1 MSTAYERLQQR
12 KKNKTAKASSEN
24 KSPSSA
30 YERLQQRKKQKEY
43 NNIIGFDTLESDIK
57 ELGKTIQSVYDG
69 WQTEETMN
77 NTRSSIETMQTR
89 VNAYQEYQKTYGNG
103 KGADPTD
110 LLNNYKS
117 ILEGWDDLKY
127 HYSKYKNADD
137 YNKALAESEAYQKEL
152 DSMPSADLNVVQTE
166 IDELQKILDTAKS
179 KEPKTNLTTTTKKG
193 AAAIAETKKREAEEN
208 AYDEYLKSVGYSSIE
223 DIEKALS
230 EKKVYKNKAQR
241 VQEGI
246 YLSSVADEKSENYD
260 PNFDDYSAKGTALGN
275 EETDEWYISGYK
287 NQVAYLRNNPEALEQ
302 YFDVADDNGT
312 MVESILDNQLP
323 AVAAK
328 YMNDDEAKIYD
339 YYVYLENQGLAE
351 EGIATKYLRSIEESL
366 KQRQGT
372 DIAKERESLFSKYT
386 FGYKA
391 GIDQFT
397 QGMIN
402 VFNTEDDYIPATA
415 IQNASAQFRE
425 DIDKAHGTFGQG
437 VYDLITT
444 TSNMAPSILASSVSN
459 VIVPGSGAIVGAGL
473 MGGSAA
479 GNAYQEMLN
488 QGYDKGQA
496 RTYSTLIGVSEAG
509 LQYAFG
515 GISKLGGKLTGKTIT
530 AIANGV
536 DKALGRFAIKYG
548 LNMASEGLEEAAQEI
563 LNPFFENLALGY
575 SKNDLTDIEWGEV
588 AYSGV
593 LGALSAGLLEGGS
606 IATSTFSENITAKKT
621 GANIRANAKIGDMLD
636 TAALSQEETDAYNL
650 YTQYAN
656 KGVTA
661 DNISDLQIGRLH
673 GMLSADAQNT
683 LSSKKST
690 IEQKANAQNTL
701 NDLFA
706 YSQNNSVKANLTN
719 KEIAETYG
727 GEETTLL
734 IKQGLESGENTESHK
749 IAKELKTKME
759 NGENITT
766 DELARLADA
775 NTNAYLDEV
784 KTDAKAR
791 LTDMGEST
799 AEELSTIIAKKTIGE
814 KLTTSEKE
822 TLQKNKNAT
831 LVYNEINHEELVST
845 TENMAEGETKLILSI
860 YDDSISV
867 DSFMNSYN
875 LVKDYAI
882 NRFSDD
888 YVFAHKGSLTHTQ
901 ASAIYGHFISDK
913 DASRQKYLDDLKLK
927 HKNAP
932 FQFGNFDDSV
942 IDYNNSNTKGKVNW
956 KDLNNNQ
963 KSAIAIVGTI
973 AQQSG
978 LDVELILD
986 GYERGIHGA
995 FEISGNKI
1003 LIDVY
1008 AGMDKVLGSNFDN
1021 FILPTLSHEMT
1032 HWMKEKAPELYRKY
1046 DEYVFE
1052 TLMKNGETE
1061 GQILSK
1067 RRLKMQKAHPGVN
1080 YTDAQVRDE
1089 VIARASEDMLGKS
1102 EVIKG
1107 FVDTLST
1114 NEKKTF
1120 VEKIKEILQNI
1131 KDWFN
1136 SYLDKVSSK
1145 APEAKKIRE
1154 ATDRIDG
1161 QIKLWDAML
1170 KSSIETNQVLQNEG
1184 ITGEEFT
1191 KKVTNKETNSNI
1203 QEMARENGN
1212 VKYYQNLLEDL
1223 PISEYNK
1230 LTTKKPIQVSI
1241 AEKKAVESA
1250 RTKRYAGFAEEN
1262 IPIIDVINLGE
1273 YGVLNSNDYY
1283 FIRNADKLNYSIVK
1297 HSKTIK
1303 RRQDKYANIR
1313 NGQARNKTN
1322 RGSGNGNER
1331 QGIEGK
1337 HDKSNSNNRPSTD
1350 QQAFRKNVEVSRGM
1364 EKTDRRISVSESS
1377 DNIGRGVKYSDRDE
1391 VNIYDLMGEN
1401 KRLIKENEQFKADVE
1416 RLKERLKIERRVTH
1430 GNYFNENQL
1439 NAVAGHLRNIAN
1451 SNYSK
1456 PELVKQLK
1464 DVYSYIAHSDNLNWE
1479 DLMAKSY
1486 EVAKNLLSEAREEV
1500 ILNDYFKEMLRDIR
1514 KTKISLNEKQIQEA
1528 KFAFGNNY
1536 HKFLFGKFN
1545 IAKDGLDL
1553 DIAWQQWASKYPRF
1567 DTEISD
1573 GDQIT
1578 ELYKIYEEA
1587 KEGSEMVVEYNEEE
1601 RARWLASEIYNQYWN
1616 VSPIRTTADKYDKRI
1631 KLLNFEHRRAMKE
1644 LRDGYNERLAGQKKA
1659 DREKYQKLAQEIRER
1674 KEKEIAEVKR
1684 LGKERMDKYKE
1695 NAERKTKIQ
1704 SITANALTL
1713 NKWLTTN
1720 SKDYHIHENMK
1731 APVITLLQAIDFSS
1745 KRLLD
1750 KNTPT
1755 QKDVYLSKALSKVKD
1770 MMADATNLK
1779 EGLEELYGHNM
1790 DEDLAALVDSVNDI
1804 ALTVGNN
1811 EYVLNRMSLEELK
1824 TLDKLVKT
1832 IKHTVSKLNTFHTVH
1847 HNKGVVNLAND
1858 FMAYGEKLGKLKK
1871 QYGKIGKFLK
1881 FSNCT
1886 PYYFFKRLGEAG
1898 KKLFEAFQDGWD
1910 KLAFNSKQIIDFTE
1924 ELYTD
1929 KEVKEW
1935 TKGTKTFKLSQ
1946 PDGDT
1951 RTFEMSIAQ
1960 IMALYCVSKQED
1972 AKRHL
1977 LTSGMTLSRLDKKGN
1992 VIADYENI
2000 SLSIKDL
2007 TDIFSTLTDR
2017 QKEVADKLQEF
2028 MNTVCSDWGNEIS
2041 MARFGVKMFDLP
2053 NYFPIKVSPT
2063 TIPADNT
2070 EEFDNASLFRLLNMS
2085 FTKSRNE
2092 YAKQSIEIGDIFDI
2106 FAQHT
2111 TDMAKYNALALPV
2124 LDFNKFYSIKGKTDG
2139 NKEYGVDNTLRTVFG
2154 NEAVRYVKT
2163 FVKNINGSQNVS
2175 RDIIGKTFFKNA
2187 KVAAVANNIRVV
2199 LLQPTAYF
2207 KAGAVMDNK
2216 YLAQAPMFSIGKLK
2230 KSIAKA
2236 EKYCG
2241 IIQWK
2246 ALGYYD
2252 TDISKG
2258 IAEKVKHADTFKDKA
2273 VEKSLKGAEVAD
2285 KVTFGVLWNACE
2297 LEIRKTQKNL
2307 KVGSEEFY
2315 QTVAKRLREVVYAT
2329 QVVDSTMTRSDIMRS
2344 TDGFDKMFTTFGS
2357 EPTIAYNMLMDMAIQ
2372 FSLDKKTIGK
2382 KEAWKKNGK
2391 KILKV
2396 ITSYVVTNAVA
2407 ALVESA
2413 FDAYR
2418 DNDDE
2423 EDSIED
2429 FLKAYLK
2436 NFALDISIGNK
2447 LPIVK
2452 EMYSVFQGYS
2462 SSRMDTQWMEYIYG
2476 IFNAKSVD
2484 KKVKYGLKA
2493 LSDISGLAFY
2503 NLYRDLF
2510 ATLYNLDILSQ
2521 EDIDDIF
2528 S

>member
-1 MSTAYERLQQR
+1 MSTAYERLQKRKKNKTPSASSDNKTNWTAYERLQQR
-12 KKNKTAKASSEN
+12 KKQN
-24 KSPSSA
+24 
-30 YERLQQRKKQKEY
+30 EY
-43 NNIIGFDTLESDIK
+43 NTAIGFETLESDIK
-57 ELGKTIQSVYDG
+57 ALDKTIQSVYDG
-69 WQTEETMN
+69 WQSEETMN

-89 VNAYQEYQKTYGNG
+89 VNAYQDYQKTYGNG
-103 KGADPTD
+103 KGADLTD
-110 LLNNYKS
+110 LLNSYKS
-117 ILEGWDDLKY
+117 TLEGWDDLKY

-193 AAAIAETKKREAEEN
+193 APFIAETKKREEEEK

-260 PNFDDYSAKGTALGN
+260 PNFNDYSAKGTALGN

-302 YFDVADDNGT
+302 YFDISDDNGV
-312 MVESILDNQLP
+312 MVESIMDNQLP

-328 YMNDDEAKIYD
+328 YMNEDEAKLHD
-339 YYVYLENQGLAE
+339 YYVYLESQGLAE
-351 EGIATKYLRSIEESL
+351 EGTATKYLRSIEEKL
-366 KQRQGT
+366 KQRQSG
-372 DIAKERESLFSKYT
+372 DVAKERESLFSKYT

-402 VFNTEDDYIPATA
+402 LFNTDDDYIPPTA

-425 DIDKAHGTFGQG
+425 DINKAHGTFGQG

-444 TSNMAPSILASSVSN
+444 TSNMVPSILASSVSN
-459 VIVPGSGAIVGAGL
+459 AIVPGSGAVLGAGL

-488 QGYDKGQA
+488 QGYEKGQA
-496 RTYSTLIGVSEAG
+496 RIYSTLVGVSEAG

-515 GISKLGGKLTGKTIT
+515 GISKLGGKITGQTIT
-530 AIANGV
+530 AISNGV
-536 DKALGRFAIKYG
+536 DNALGRFAIKYG
-548 LNMASEGLEEAAQEI
+548 LNMASEGFEEAAQEI

-575 SKNDLTDIEWGEV
+575 TKNDLTDVDWGEV

-606 IATSTFSENITAKKT
+606 TAVSTFNENATAKKT
-621 GANIRANAKIGDMLD
+621 GANIRANNQIGGMLD
-636 TAALSQEETDAYNL
+636 IASLSQEGTDVYNL
-650 YTQYAN
+650 YKHYAN
-656 KGVTA
+656 KGVNA
-661 DNISDLQIGRLH
+661 ENISDLQLGRLH
-673 GMLSADAQNT
+673 SMAGADAQNT

-690 IEQKANAQNTL
+690 TEQKTSAKNTL
-701 NDLFA
+701 NDLAAFN
-706 YSQNNSVKANLTN
+706 QNKSAKNLSN
-719 KEIAETYG
+719 KNINELYG
-727 GEETTLL
+727 YEEATSAL
-734 IKQGLESGENTESHK
+734 IEEGLESGENTESYK
-749 IAKELKTKME
+749 LATELKAKLDK
-759 NGENITT
+759 GENITT

-963 KSAIAIVGTI
+963 KSSIAIVGTI

-986 GYERGIHGA
+986 GYERGINGA

-1052 TLMKNGETE
+1052 TLMQNGETE
-1061 GQILSK
+1061 EQILSK

-1170 KSSIETNQVLQNEG
+1170 KSSIETNQALQNEG
-1184 ITGEEFT
+1184 ITGEELA
-1191 KKVTNKETNSNI
+1191 NKTSNNV
-1203 QEMARENGN
+1203 QEMARESLEIYTETQYNNFGWVRYN
-1212 VKYYQNLLEDL
+1212 DVLSAAEYETLL
-1223 PISEYNK
+1223 S
-1230 LTTKKPIQVSI
+1230 
-1241 AEKKAVESA
+1241 
-1250 RTKRYAGFAEEN
+1250 RYADYKHNKNHYPTTRFGEAVIYSFDYPN
-1262 IPIIDVINLGE
+1262 ILMYVKGTIRNPQIAKVVIIDFELPLITQ
-1273 YGVLNSNDYY
+1273 
-1283 FIRNADKLNYSIVK
+1283 
-1297 HSKTIK
+1297 KTIQKEILSNERNQLSFPYKTVTDFFGKGCFTINKK
-1303 RRQDKYANIR
+1303 RDFPSFQEYRRRKEGKLSREDNPSHRIKQD
-1313 NGQARNKTN
+1313 GARNVEK
-1322 RGSGNGNER
+1322 SESF
-1331 QGIEGK
+1331 
-1337 HDKSNSNNRPSTD
+1337 DKSEHI
-1350 QQAFRKNVEVSRGM
+1350 KN
-1364 EKTDRRISVSESS
+1364 
-1377 DNIGRGVKYSDRDE
+1377 SDRDN
-1391 VNIYDLMGEN
+1391 VSVYDTMGETD
-1401 KRLIKENEQFKADVE
+1401 RLIKENEKFKADVE
-1416 RLKERLKIERRVTH
+1416 RLKERLKIERQVTH

-1439 NAVAGHLRNIAN
+1439 NTVAGHLRKISN

-1479 DLMAKSY
+1479 DLMSKSY

-1500 ILNDYFKEMLRDIR
+1500 IVNDYFKEMLRDIR
-1514 KTKISLNEKQIQEA
+1514 KTRISLNEKQIQEA

-1553 DIAWQQWASKYPRF
+1553 DIAWKQWASKYPRF
-1567 DTEISD
+1567 ETEISD
-1573 GDQIT
+1573 ADQIT

-1587 KEGSEMVVEYNEEE
+1587 KIGSEMVVEYNEEE
-1601 RARWLASEIYNQYWN
+1601 RTRWLASEIYNQYWN

-1644 LRDGYNERLAGQKKA
+1644 LRDGYNERLAGQKKT

-1731 APVITLLQAIDFSS
+1731 APVIKLLQAIDFSS

-1750 KNTPT
+1750 KNVPT
-1755 QKDVYLSKALSKVKD
+1755 QKDVYLSTALSKVKD

-1779 EGLEELYGHNM
+1779 EGLEELYGHDM

-1811 EYVLNRMSLEELK
+1811 EYILNRMSLEELK

-1832 IKHTVSKLNTFHTVH
+1832 IKHTVTKLNDFHTVH

-1858 FMAYGEKLGKLKK
+1858 FMEYGDKLGKLKK
-1871 QYGKIGKFLK
+1871 QDGRIGKFLK
-1881 FSNCT
+1881 FRNCT

-1898 KKLFEAFQDGWD
+1898 EKIFEAFQDGWD
-1910 KLAFNSKQIIDFTE
+1910 KLAFNAKQIIDFTNE
-1924 ELYTD
+1924 NYTSR
-1929 KEVKEW
+1929 EVRDW
-1935 TKGTKTFKLSQ
+1935 TKETKTFTFVQ
-1946 PDGDT
+1946 PDGEK
-1951 RTFEMSIAQ
+1951 RTFKMSIAQ
-1960 IMALYCVSKQED
+1960 IMALHCVSKQED
-1972 AKRHL
+1972 AQRHL
-1977 LTSGMTLSRLDKKGN
+1977 FTSGMTLSRLDKKGN

-2000 SLSIKDL
+2000 SLSVTDL
-2007 TDIFSTLTDR
+2007 TNILSTLTDR

-2041 MARFGVKMFDLP
+2041 MARFGINMFGLP
-2053 NYFPIKVSPT
+2053 NYFPIKVSST
-2063 TIPADNT
+2063 TIPTDNT
-2070 EEFDNASLFRLLNMS
+2070 KEFDNSSLFRLLNMS

-2092 YAKQSIEIGDIFDI
+2092 YANQSIEIGDIFDI

-2124 LDFNKFYSIKGKTDG
+2124 LDFNKFYSIKGKTNG
-2139 NKEYGVDNTLRTVFG
+2139 NKEYGVDYTLRTVFG
-2154 NEAVRYVKT
+2154 NEAVSYAKR
-2163 FVKNINGSQNVS
+2163 FVRDINGSQNVS
-2175 RDIIGKTFFKNA
+2175 RDVIGKTFFKNA
-2187 KVAAVANNIRVV
+2187 KVAAVANNLRVV

-2216 YLAQAPMFSIGKLK
+2216 YLAKAPMFSIGKLK

-2246 ALGYYD
+2246 SLGYYD

-2273 VEKSLKGAEVAD
+2273 VEESLKGAEIAD

-2297 LEIRKTQKNL
+2297 LEIRSTRKDL
-2307 KVGSEEFY
+2307 KVGSEDFY
-2315 QTVAKRLREVVYAT
+2315 QIVGKRLREIVYAT

-2344 TDGFDKMFTTFGS
+2344 ADGLDKMLTTFGS

-2382 KEAWKKNGK
+2382 KEAWEKNSK
-2391 KILKV
+2391 KIRKV

-2423 EDSIED
+2423 EDNIEE
-2429 FLKAYLK
+2429 FFKAYFK
-2436 NFALDISIGNK
+2436 NFFFDNSIGNK
-2447 LPIVK
+2447 IPYVK
-2452 EMYSVFQGYS
+2452 EIYSALQGYS
-2462 SSRMDTQWMEYIYG
+2462 SSRMDTQWMEYLYS
-2476 IFNAKSVD
+2476 IFNTKSGD
-2484 KKVKYGLKA
+2484 KRVKYGLRL
-2493 LSDISGLAFY
+2493 LSNISGFAFY
-2503 NLYRDLF
+2503 NIYRDVL
-2510 ATLYNLDILSQ
+2510 ATLYNLDILSK
-2521 EDIDDIF
+2521 EDIDDLF